1 MDNTD
6 HDIPK
11 KELPF
16 NNLFLNSAVVHGFN
30 YWWMYMMGICA
41 AMLGYIICQLIISFP
56 LMAFALNNG
65 NTFSEIQTNPTILFD
80 AEHLGINKNI
90 LLAFLLA
97 MFAFALLGLFIVVK
111 RVHRKTLTSVI
122 TAYNK
127 LRYKRVFFAFVVW
140 AILITIITFAAYFI
154 SPGNITVQFDPL
166 NFLLLVIVS
175 ALLMPIQ
182 TSTEEILIRGYLMQG
197 IALIFRNGI
206 APLIIT
212 SLLFGLLHMDNPE
225 AKAYGWWVMLPYYS
239 VFGAFLGL
247 LTLLDEGLELA
258 LGIHFA
264 NNFISSLLVTSPTG
278 VLKTDAIFLVK
289 SDDPVMEF
297 VIFIILALITFFIF
311 WRKYRWTNFKLI
323 LK

>member
-1 MDNTD
+1 MDNTE
-6 HDIPK
+6 HDISK

-16 NNLFLNSAVVHGFN
+16 NNLFLNSAVVHGLN
-30 YWWMYMMGICA
+30 YWWMYVMGICA
-41 AMLGYIICQLIISFP
+41 AALGYIICQLIISFP

-65 NTFSEIQTNPTILFD
+65 NTFTDIQNNPTILFD
-80 AEHLGINKNI
+80 ATHLGINKNI

-111 RVHRKTLTSVI
+111 KVHHKTLISVI

-127 LRYKRVFFAFVVW
+127 LRYKRIFFAFLVW
-140 AILITIITFAAYFI
+140 AILITIITIAAYFI
-154 SPGNITVQFDPL
+154 SPENVVVQFDPL

-212 SLLFGLLHMDNPE
+212 SVFFGLLHMDNPE

-239 VFGAFLGL
+239 VFGAFLGM

-289 SDDPVMEF
+289 SDDPGVEF

>member
-6 HDIPK
+6 RDIPK

-30 YWWMYMMGICA
+30 YWWMYVMGIFA
-41 AMLGYIICQLIISFP
+41 AMLGYVICQLLISFP

-65 NTFSEIQTNPTILFD
+65 NTFSDIQANPAILFD
-80 AEHLGINKNI
+80 VERLGINKNI
-90 LLAFLLA
+90 LLAMLLA
-97 MFAFALLGLFIVVK
+97 MFAFALIGLFIVVK
-111 RVHRKTLTSVI
+111 RVHRKPLLSII

-127 LRYKRVFFAFVVW
+127 LRYKRLFFAFVVW
-140 AILITIITFAAYFI
+140 SVLIIIITLAAYFI
-154 SPGNITVQFDPL
+154 SPENVVVQFDPL
-166 NFLLLVIVS
+166 NFLLLVLVS
-175 ALLMPIQ
+175 LVLMPIQ

-197 IALIFRNGI
+197 IALIFKNGI

-239 VFGAFLGL
+239 VFGAFLGM

-289 SDDPVMEF
+289 SDDPGVEF
-297 VIFIILALITFFIF
+297 VIFIVLASITFFIF
-311 WRKYRWTNFKLI
+311 WRKYRWNNFKLI

>member
-1 MDNTD
+1 MDTTD
-6 HDIPK
+6 QDIPK

-16 NNLFLNSAVVHGFN
+16 NNLFLNSAVVHGYN
-30 YWWMYMMGICA
+30 YWWMYATGILA
-41 AMLGYIICQLIISFP
+41 AMLGYVICQILISFP

-65 NTFSEIQTNPTILFD
+65 NSFSEIQSNPAILFD
-80 AEHLGINKNI
+80 VERLGINKNI
-90 LLAFLLA
+90 LLAMLLS
-97 MFAFALLGLFIVVK
+97 MFAFALVGLFIVVK
-111 RVHRKTLTSVI
+111 RIHRKPLISII

-127 LRYKRVFFAFVVW
+127 LRYKRFFFAFTVW
-140 AILITIITFAAYFI
+140 AVLIIIITLSAYFI
-154 SPGNITVQFDPL
+154 SPESVVVQFDPL
-166 NFLLLVIVS
+166 NFLLLVLVS
-175 ALLMPIQ
+175 AVLMPIQ

-212 SLLFGLLHMDNPE
+212 SVFFGLLHMDNPE

-289 SDDPVMEF
+289 SDDPVVEF

-311 WRKYRWTNFKLI
+311 WKKYRWTNFKLI